1 MIQNPTTT
9 GEEAVTIRHYIAGVG
24 GLLIAVGVVFIILHK
39 LRVFETCTTARDFYG
54 LHDVCTQSPAWLI
67 VGAVVAAV
75 GLIVMIGA
83 LFTSP
88 SS

>member
-1 MIQNPTTT
+1 MKL
-9 GEEAVTIRHYIAGVG
+9 RYYIAGVG

-39 LRVFETCTTARDFYG
+39 LRVFETCSTVRDFYSQ
-54 LHDVCTQSPAWLI
+54 HDVCTQSPAWLI
-67 VGAVVAAV
+67 VGVVVSAV

-83 LFTSP
+83 LFTGP